1 MEHVQ
6 VHLGDFAEEDEED
19 EVQKEAKEQE
29 ERAAA
34 EKEAKE
40 QEDRAT
46 AEKDAQELQDLVNK
60 EKDAKSKAVDGAL
73 TVQEADRR
81 VRLVGGLEHE
91 ACQAVKEA
99 KKSGNFNDVR
109 AAEDYLEVR
118 LFVFQS
124 RI

>member
-1 MEHVQ
+1 LQNVQ
-6 VHLGDFAEEDEED
+6 VDLGESSEEDE
-19 EVQKEAKEQE
+19 AN
-29 ERAAA
+29 A

-40 QEDRAT
+40 QEDRAN
-46 AEKDAQELQDLVNK
+46 AEKEAKEQEDLANAEKNAQELQDLVNK
-60 EKDAKSKAVDGAL
+60 VKDAKSEAVDGAL

>member
-1 MEHVQ
+1 MQNVQ
-6 VHLGDFAEEDEED
+6 VDLGESSEEDE
-19 EVQKEAKEQE
+19 AN
-29 ERAAA
+29 A

-40 QEDRAT
+40 QEDRAN
-46 AEKDAQELQDLVNK
+46 AEKEAKEQEDLANAEKNAQELQDLVNK
-60 EKDAKSKAVDGAL
+60 VKDAKSEAVDGAL